1 MKGNI
6 IGFDPDTNTGAIGG
20 HDGNRYDFVT
30 LDWRGSG
37 RPRRGDLVDFQAI
50 ERRATDIFLV
60 EPVYAAPSF
69 AVFYFSVTGRIS
81 RAQYWYR
88 FILPYSAIFIPL
100 ELAAVFADKEGNT
113 YTVVSGIIT
122 LLYLVVL
129 WPSIAV
135 LVKRIHDR
143 NKSGLYILFLIL
155 STITLTSLVFVW
167 IGAAFY
173 QAGESHSIN
182 FNGPLGVLGGL
193 AIVSAVVV
201 IGVNIWFFIEF
212 GCLRGT
218 PGANRFGPD
227 PTR

>member
-6 IGFDPDTNTGAIGG
+6 IGFDPETNTGAISG

-30 LDWRGSG
+30 LDWRGPG

-50 ERRATDIFLV
+50 ERRATDIYLV
-60 EPVYAAPSF
+60 EPAYTPPGFAA
-69 AVFYFSVTGRIS
+69 FYFSPSGRIS

-88 FILPYSAIFIPL
+88 FILPYAAVFIPL
-100 ELAAVFADKEGNT
+100 ELIGRLSDREGGTYAA
-113 YTVVSGIIT
+113 VSGILT
-122 LLYLVVL
+122 LCYLVVL

-135 LVKRIHDR
+135 LIKRMHDR
-143 NKSGLYILFLIL
+143 NRSGLCVLFAIVAAM
-155 STITLTSLVFVW
+155 TFTSLLFVW
-167 IGAAFY
+167 MGTAFY
-173 QAGESHSIN
+173 EVGENRSIG
-182 FNGPLGVLGGL
+182 FDGPLGMLGGL
-193 AIVSAVVV
+193 VIVSAIAV
-201 IGVNIWFFIEF
+201 IGVNIWFFVEF